1 MRRIPS
7 LAAVPVIVL
16 LLASVLGQGCLTMLG
31 TKAQSITF
39 TSGPPGAAVL
49 VDGRPEGVTPLGL
62 FLSRGS
68 GHTIRIEK
76 DGYRS
81 VEIRIERRKN
91 WPVVVLSNLVWFP
104 PLFYA
109 AVAHGID
116 AQSQAQETRARVGL
130 ALSFVIP
137 AVIMY
142 MDHRSPKSSF
152 LTPSHL
158 SVILERAGEDPE
170 PVVIHMERESFDKI
184 VWISV
189 LERGT

>member
-1 MRRIPS
+1 MRRLPS
-7 LAAVPVIVL
+7 QAAVPVIVL
-16 LLASVLGQGCLTMLG
+16 LLASVLGQGCVTMLG
-31 TKAQSITF
+31 TTAQSITF
-39 TSGPPGAAVL
+39 TSGPPGAAVF
-49 VDGRPEGVTPLGL
+49 VDGRLEGVTPLGL

-81 VEIRIERRKN
+81 VEIRIRTRKN
-91 WPVVVLSNLVWFP
+91 WLAAIVPNLIWFP
-104 PLFYA
+104 PLYWSA
-109 AVAHGID
+109 AAIGID
-116 AQSQAQETRARVGL
+116 AQSQAQETISRIGL
-130 ALSFVIP
+130 ALSFVTP

-142 MDHRSPKSSF
+142 MDYRSPKSSF

-158 SVILERAGEDPE
+158 SVTLEPAGEDPE

>member
-1 MRRIPS
+1 MFRSSIRS
-7 LAAVPVIVL
+7 SVPVLIV
-16 LLASVLGQGCLTMLG
+16 LLASVLSQGCVTMLG

-39 TSGPPGAAVL
+39 TSGPPGAAVF
-49 VDGRPEGVTPLGL
+49 VNGRPEGVTPLGL

-68 GHTIRIEK
+68 GHNIRIEK
-76 DGYRS
+76 DGYRP
-81 VEIRIERRKN
+81 VEIRIRTRKN
-91 WPVVVLSNLVWFP
+91 WLAAIVPNLIWFP
-104 PLFYA
+104 PLYWIA
-109 AVAHGID
+109 AASGID
-116 AQSQAQETRARVGL
+116 AQSQAQETRVRVGL

-137 AVIMY
+137 AAIMV
-142 MDHRSPKSSF
+142 MDYRSPKSSF

-158 SVILERAGEDPE
+158 SITLELAGDDPE